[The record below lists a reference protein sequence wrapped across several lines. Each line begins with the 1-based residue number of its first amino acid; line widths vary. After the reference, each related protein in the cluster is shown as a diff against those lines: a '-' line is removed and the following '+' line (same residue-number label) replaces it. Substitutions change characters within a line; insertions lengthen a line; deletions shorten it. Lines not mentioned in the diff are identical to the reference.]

1 MKLTERKV
9 IRHEFIKKE
18 RMGQIGKR
26 LNKKRSQNLK
36 DWTI

>member
-18 RMGQIGKR
+18 RMGANWEKG
-26 LNKKRSQNLK
+26 
-36 DWTI
+36 